1 MIVFNDN
8 LRIRM
13 MDKYNLIIEISHR
26 QKKDNKLRWDIV
38 GYFPSL
44 ESALEYLI
52 TRDLFSLIGSID
64 TKIEIIKLVEEVA
77 KLKTYIHETLKRD
90 LKT

>member
-13 MDKYNLIIEISHR
+13 MDKYNLIIEISHK

>member
-13 MDKYNLIIEISHR
+13 MDKYNLIIEISHK

-77 KLKTYIHETLKRD
+77 KLKTYIHEILKRD

>member
-13 MDKYNLIIEISHR
+13 MDKYNLIIEISHK

-52 TRDLFSLIGSID
+52 TRDLFNLIGNID

-77 KLKTYIHETLKRD
+77 KLKTYIHEILKRD